1 MEGKSQEQLHN
12 VVTIKNAI
20 VSRRFMV
27 CKEYSW
33 KKVLVGG
40 SETGS
45 RPSRKCKSMQ
55 LISDISVSNV
65 MSHSFHLNR
74 VVPESTH
81 GVQRQEKH
89 TGSLHAFAMFFQV
102 TMWTKCFLQL
112 IIWDFIPLQPVNA
125 AFSLEMMPWPQVRLC
140 YIRRWMAEAN
150 PRFQDSR
157 FDFSSLRYSNC
168 SCTRL
173 NVFV

>member
-1 MEGKSQEQLHN
+1 MQSYQGDSWSAKSILE
-12 VVTIKNAI
+12 
-20 VSRRFMV
+20 
-27 CKEYSW
+27 
-33 KKVLVGG
+33 KKLVGG

-45 RPSRKCKSMQ
+45 RPSRKCKSMR

-74 VVPESTH
+74 VVPESTR

-112 IIWDFIPLQPVNA
+112 NLRLHTIASCECSFQPWDDAMATSAPVLYP
-125 AFSLEMMPWPQVRLC
+125 SLNGRGESQ
-140 YIRRWMAEAN
+140 I
-150 PRFQDSR
+150 SR
-157 FDFSSLRYSNC
+157 FKIWFLKFKVQQ
-168 SCTRL
+168 L
-173 NVFV
+173 QLH